1 VIADAPAL
9 HLVDPDGP
17 GASRWLCALARNF
30 AGAPIVTLG
39 SRGTPWA
46 QARVPVPGGSA
57 ALAAR
62 ALERLSDAWGVEGVV
77 AWGSRAA
84 EVAVQA
90 RDAAER
96 MLVLDDAP
104 AGGAVAFDAEL
115 VCVGDACADRV
126 CARGWPPM
134 RVRLLQP
141 PVPLMV
147 EPDADGA
154 RRRCWRDARA
164 IADATMLVGLLPAAP
179 GAGDAWAALHAVG
192 RVRMAGL
199 DAALVLDAS
208 TAKAGV
214 TQVFARSIGMRGSVH
229 FADLGTSL
237 MDAAPA
243 VDAWISLPGTGRDG
257 TALDPAVAAG
267 AFAPVLA
274 QEGSAAASLIE
285 RGVDGLVAQP
295 PNGLAAR
302 LIELFEHADR
312 RRDLAVAAR
321 VRHASA
327 SRREAFAGVIQ
338 AFEARAS
345 MRAASASAAS
355 K

>member
-1 VIADAPAL
+1 VSGEAPAL

-17 GASRWLCALARNF
+17 GASRWLCALARTF
-30 AGAPIVTLG
+30 AGAPIMVLG
-39 SRGTPWA
+39 SRAAPWA
-46 QARVPVPGGSA
+46 RARVPVPGGSP

-62 ALERLSDAWGVEGVV
+62 ALERWGDAWGVEGVV

-84 EVAVQA
+84 EVAVRA

-104 AGGAVAFDAEL
+104 ASGAVAFDAEL

-126 CARGWPPM
+126 CAKGWPPM
-134 RVRLLQP
+134 RARVLQP

-154 RRRCWRDARA
+154 RRRAWRDARA
-164 IADATMLVGLLPAAP
+164 IRDATLLVGLLPAAP
-179 GAGDAWAALHAVG
+179 GAGDAWSALQAVG

-199 DAALVLDAS
+199 DAALVLDTS
-208 TAKAGV
+208 TAQAGSA
-214 TQVFARSIGMRGSVH
+214 QVLARSIGMRDSVH
-229 FADLGTSL
+229 FADLGMNL
-237 MDAAPA
+237 ADVAPA
-243 VDAWISLPGTGRDG
+243 IDAWISLPGTGRDG
-257 TALDPAVAAG
+257 TALDPTVAAG

-274 QEGSAAASLIE
+274 QEGSSAAALID

-302 LIELFEHADR
+302 LIELFEHTDR

-327 SRREAFAGVIQ
+327 SRREAFAGTIQ